1 LRKSPTITRVAR
13 AVSVLALLLVPA
25 LAAAQIPDG
34 SYTADS
40 YLDPL
45 AFTRVDAQAS
55 DQPLTIQHE
64 ATGETRL
71 INGRQLLLGSQ
82 EIYLPS
88 AAVATILKAGRY
100 WQGSQRRLELKVGAR
115 SFTVIGGN
123 RLVRV
128 DEGEILL
135 PVPVLDYEGDLW
147 LPMVFFEQ
155 VVGPQMR
162 ERMAWDR
169 ESFRLSIG
177 SAEYNV
183 TRLRVEVLGRSTA
196 VHIQCTEALG
206 FRADSPSAG
215 VIDLKIYN
223 GTINASAV
231 GQSGRRGLV
240 HSARGR
246 QRRDFAVISLRVD
259 DLVGRY
265 RTYTAD
271 DGKEI
276 VLVLEEEQVSA
287 LPDPVPRGHA
297 RVNIDQG
304 PLNVTH
310 DIQVRTVVIDAG
322 HGGHDVGAVGR
333 RGILEKNVNLG
344 VARELRRYLERESE
358 LQVVLTRDD
367 DSHLELTDR
376 AEIAN
381 GAKGD
386 LFISLHCNSW
396 FNDGARGLET
406 YFLSPADSD
415 WAKSVEAAENQG
427 TATAGPEA
435 DDVEFI
441 VWELVQNRFISS
453 SSQLAEVVQTEV
465 LEDLDLQDRGVRQ
478 AGFRVLVG
486 AYMPA
491 VLIELGFLSHAEEE
505 RQLGDRTYQRR
516 LARAIGDAVLEY
528 QAQVNIPEPVVETD
542 FDGAE
547 DGGRE
552 E

>member
-1 LRKSPTITRVAR
+1 MIHSRVVLM
-13 AVSVLALLLVPA
+13 VSVLTLLLVPVLA
-25 LAAAQIPDG
+25 LAQAPAG
-34 SYTADS
+34 ADNQDV

-45 AFTRVDAQAS
+45 AYTRIDAYAQ
-55 DQPLTIQHE
+55 DKPLTIQYQ

-71 INGRQLLLGSQ
+71 SSGRHLLVDSR
-82 EIYLPS
+82 EFYLSS
-88 AAVATILKAGRY
+88 ANIASVLKAGRY

-115 SFTVIGGN
+115 SFTLIGGN
-123 RLVRV
+123 RLVRT
-128 DEGEILL
+128 DDGDILL
-135 PVPVLDYEGDLW
+135 PVPVLDHEGDLW

-155 VVGPQMR
+155 VVGPHLR
-162 ERMAWDR
+162 ERMAWDP
-169 ESFRLSIG
+169 ESFRLAIG

-183 TRLRVEVLGRSTA
+183 SRLKVEVLGRSTA
-196 VHIQCTEALG
+196 VHIYCSETLG
-206 FRADSPSAG
+206 FRSDSPSSG

-223 GTINASAV
+223 AEINTSAV
-231 GQSGRRGLV
+231 GLAGRRGLV
-240 HSARGR
+240 RGIRSR
-246 QRRDFAVISLRVD
+246 QHRDFAVVSLVVD

-271 DGKEI
+271 EGREI

-287 LPDPVPRGHA
+287 LPDPIPRGHA

-304 PLNVTH
+304 LVDVTH
-310 DIQVRTVVIDAG
+310 DIRVRTVVVDPG
-322 HGGHDVGAVGR
+322 HGGHDVGAVSR

-344 VARELRRYLERESE
+344 VAKELRKYLERESD
-358 LQVVLTRDD
+358 LKVVLTRKN

-376 AEIAN
+376 AEVAN

-396 FNDGARGLET
+396 FNDGARGFET

-427 TATAGPEA
+427 VEKV

-453 SSQLAEVVQTEV
+453 SSQLAEVIQAGVC
-465 LEDLDLQDRGVRQ
+465 EDLDLTDRGVRQ

-491 VLIELGFLSHAEEE
+491 VLIELGFLSHSDEE
-505 RQLGDRTYQRR
+505 RKLGDRTYQRR
-516 LARAIGDAVLEY
+516 LARAIGDAVLDY
-528 QAQVNIPEPVVETD
+528 QQMMAQPMAAEDPLQGEAL
-542 FDGAE
+542 DGGFEE
-547 DGGRE
+547 DGGRDE
-552 E
+552 